1 MKRQECPGAMSVTQ
15 SCCHV
20 GPSISIIDSFNS
32 EKEINQTAKIDECTI
47 LAAGHSGAL
56 LERAVHPTEALE
68 TAYTPYN
75 HCHISPTWTLALL
88 FHWFLKRHLI
98 TKNSRYTGLEAEIF
112 GGGLE
117 PQRAAY
123 PCTPLLSETLASM
136 LTTLS
141 HLHVSSLA
149 QLHVSLKS
157 YKV

>member
-112 GGGLE
+112 GGGGWSHRGQPIPVPPYFLKLWHLCLQ
-117 PQRAAY
+117 PSA
-123 PCTPLLSETLASM
+123 TSM
-136 LTTLS
+136 S
-141 HLHVSSLA
+141 VH
-149 QLHVSLKS
+149 
-157 YKV
+157 